1 MTSCHDLKKGQT
13 LYCEDCGFE
22 MQVTKECVKCGS
34 KETCCAGP
42 CTFECCGKVLKVRK

>member
-1 MTSCHDLKKGQT
+1 MTSCHDLKKGQI
-13 LYCEDCGFE
+13 LYCEECGFE

-42 CTFECCGKVLKVRK
+42 CTFECCGKKLKVRK